1 MKASSGINLA
11 ALGKYLAEIRRTKGW
26 SLRKA
31 AQNIGL
37 AHTTICRLEKAE
49 KQTVPELST
58 LQLIADAYEIPLE
71 TIFRYLAS
79 DEFGEDFSPF
89 SFPPLQG

>member
-1 MKASSGINLA
+1 MNAGSGINLA
-11 ALGKYLAEIRRTKGW
+11 ALGRYLTKIRRTKGW

-31 AQNIGL
+31 AQKIGL

-49 KQTVPELST
+49 KHTVPELST
-58 LQLIADAYEIPLE
+58 LQLIANAYEIPME

-79 DEFGEDFSPF
+79 DESGEDLSPF
-89 SFPPLQG
+89 SVPPARG